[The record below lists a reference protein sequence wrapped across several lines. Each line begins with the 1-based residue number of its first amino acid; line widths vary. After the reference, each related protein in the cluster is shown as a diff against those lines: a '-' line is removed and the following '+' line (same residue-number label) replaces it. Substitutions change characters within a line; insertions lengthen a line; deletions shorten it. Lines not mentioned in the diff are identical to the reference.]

1 MTTEAL
7 KTPTT
12 GTGCL
17 KFALVA
23 YGSFILNPAAVIA
36 IFAMMDTYSHS
47 LDGFSV
53 GIPAILITNLV
64 LVIYF
69 VWVRQKAVAAGLVAG
84 LVVGLLC
91 GYVVGRALAEAYA
104 NALSC
109 AVNC

>member
-36 IFAMMDTYSHS
+36 IFAIMDTYFHT
-47 LDGFSV
+47 LNGFNV

-64 LVIYF
+64 LLIYF
-69 VWVRQKAVAAGLVAG
+69 VRVRQRAVAAGLVVG
-84 LVVGLLC
+84 LVIGLLC
-91 GYVVGRALAEAYA
+91 GLIVLWGLANAYA
-104 NALSC
+104 NALGC
-109 AVNC
+109 VYGC